1 MFGVNQR
8 TAGRLPRRRDAARRD
23 TNTPTRDGFGRISE
37 GTRKKE
43 DFPMNMVCRQPMTL
57 VRNPILHGSLN
68 AELDRMFGWA
78 LGSDQSHTHRA
89 GPPLDVVQEEQ
100 RYVVRAD
107 LPGLGRDEVEITFQ
121 DGVLTIK
128 GEKKQDESPEN
139 HRLHLQ
145 ERFHGS
151 FVRNLRLPERV
162 DTDKIEATMK
172 DGVLELVLP
181 FVPELQPRKIVVNG

>member
-1 MFGVNQR
+1 MLALATLADIPQAKGLIDLTDKAKPDLDKGLVLDEEGNVIVR
-8 TAGRLPRRRDAARRD
+8 PGYADASRTISGASTAG
-23 TNTPTRDGFGRISE
+23 SE
-37 GTRKKE
+37 GAK
-43 DFPMNMVCRQPMTL
+43 
-57 VRNPILHGSLN
+57 
-68 AELDRMFGWA
+68 AA
-78 LGSDQSHTHRA
+78 
-89 GPPLDVVQEEQ
+89 LDVIQDEQ

-107 LPGLGRDEVEITFQ
+107 LPGLSRDEVEITFQ

-128 GEKKQDESPEN
+128 GEKKQDERPEN

-151 FVRNLRLPERV
+151 FTRNLRLPERV

-181 FVPELQPRKIVVNG
+181 FVPEVQPRKIVVNG

>member
-1 MFGVNQR
+1 
-8 TAGRLPRRRDAARRD
+8 
-23 TNTPTRDGFGRISE
+23 
-37 GTRKKE
+37 
-43 DFPMNMVCRQPMTL
+43 MNMVCRQPMTL
-57 VRNPILHGSLN
+57 VRTPIMHGSLN
-68 AELDRMFGWA
+68 TELDRMFDWA
-78 LGSDQSHTHRA
+78 LGSDRPHTHRT
-89 GPPLDVVQEEQ
+89 GPALDVVQEEQ

-128 GEKKQDESPEN
+128 GEKKQDERPEN

-151 FVRNLRLPERV
+151 FARNLRLPERV

-181 FVPELQPRKIVVNG
+181 FVPEVQPRKIVVNS

>member
-1 MFGVNQR
+1 
-8 TAGRLPRRRDAARRD
+8 
-23 TNTPTRDGFGRISE
+23 
-37 GTRKKE
+37 
-43 DFPMNMVCRQPMTL
+43 MNMVCRQPMTL
-57 VRNPILHGSLN
+57 VRTPMMHGSLN
-68 AELDRMFGWA
+68 TELDRMFDWA
-78 LGSDQSHTHRA
+78 LGPDLSHTHRA
-89 GPPLDVVQEEQ
+89 GPALDVIQDEQ

-107 LPGLGRDEVEITFQ
+107 LPGLSRDEVEITFQ

-128 GEKKQDESPEN
+128 GEKKQDERPEN

-151 FVRNLRLPERV
+151 FTRNLRLPERV

-181 FVPELQPRKIVVNG
+181 FVPEVQPRKIVVNG